1 VSAIESFDKWG
12 DAQLERLRGNPVADT
27 VFQAASDLGDFSG
40 IWHLVSMG
48 RTITR
53 RSSARESLAMA
64 ALLGAESLVVNQ
76 GVKRLFGRIRPTEAG
91 DPRFPVR
98 RPSTSSFPS
107 GHASSA
113 FFAAALLT
121 TATGKRM
128 APVWYS
134 TATVVALSRAYVR
147 IHHPSDVVAGA
158 AVGVVL
164 GRIGSKIFKAIT

>member
-40 IWHLVSMG
+40 IWHLVSVG

-53 RSSARESLAMA
+53 RSSPRESLAMA
-64 ALLGAESLVVNQ
+64 ALIGAESLVVNQ

-113 FFAAALLT
+113 FFADGSA
-121 TATGKRM
+121 
-128 APVWYS
+128 V
-134 TATVVALSRAYVR
+134 TVSPPRR
-147 IHHPSDVVAGA
+147 WS
-158 AVGVVL
+158 
-164 GRIGSKIFKAIT
+164 SS